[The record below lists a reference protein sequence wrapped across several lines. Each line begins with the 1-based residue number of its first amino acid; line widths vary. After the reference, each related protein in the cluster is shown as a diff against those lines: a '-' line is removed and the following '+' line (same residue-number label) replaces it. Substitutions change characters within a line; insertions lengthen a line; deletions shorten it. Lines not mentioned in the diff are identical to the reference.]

1 MGFGSC
7 TDTKTPYIDNLAQN
21 EGLILKH
28 NYVSKICS
36 PSRSAFISGRYPST
50 LGLQNLVFNV
60 QYDVALTRQVS
71 ILSEE
76 FKANG
81 YNTHMIG
88 YGTYLHV
95 LSLGYLS
102 IAKSCILKCGIHC
115 ILLHENVRERDCVL
129 LCDYLVNGISD
140 TRRGSTRQHIEA
152 LILST
157 DFMAECN
164 IISVIWSV

>member
-1 MGFGSC
+1 MHHKKGYNELGFGSC

-21 EGLILKH
+21 EGLILGH

-88 YGTYLHV
+88 YVAYLFHQTFCV
-95 LSLGYLS
+95 KQFTPKTDILS
-102 IAKSCILKCGIHC
+102 IAK
-115 ILLHENVRERDCVL
+115 LLVFE
-129 LCDYLVNGISD
+129 
-140 TRRGSTRQHIEA
+140 
-152 LILST
+152 
-157 DFMAECN
+157 
-164 IISVIWSV
+164 